1 MVPLTHWYGAL
12 IQDIEA
18 VDLTLTEWAVS
29 IWEDMGFME
38 WPLSVC
44 LAIGLVVII
53 WKLFDLQT
61 KGSQTK
67 KILKTVDELLVQ
79 GRLKE
84 AIEVTRDSSAP
95 AANILYAGLERHDE
109 GTDRVM
115 KAIENQGLIELSK
128 LERGLVVL
136 ATLTN
141 VAPLLGFLGTVIG
154 MIVAFQSIEMAGEV
168 DATLVAGGIKIALLT
183 TAAGLVIAIP
193 VSIAHPMKRKGSR
206 CGTSA
211 RTCSG
216 VRPSA
221 TGPVSVV
228 EEDVSHRTCLH

>member
-1 MVPLTHWYGAL
+1 MVPLTHWYGAF
-12 IQDIEA
+12 IQDLEA

-29 IWEDMGFME
+29 IWDDMGFME

-44 LAIGLVVII
+44 LAIGIVVII
-53 WKLFDLQT
+53 WKFFDLQT
-61 KGSQTK
+61 KGSQTR

-79 GRLKE
+79 GQLKE

-193 VSIAHPMKRKGSR
+193 VSIAHNFFVSR
-206 CGTSA
+206 IDSQVIDMEESA
-211 RTCSG
+211 QKMIDALYAIEQRG
-216 VRPSA
+216 A
-221 TGPVSVV
+221 AAVS
-228 EEDVSHRTCLH
+228 

>member
-1 MVPLTHWYGAL
+1 MVPLTHLYGAL
-12 IQDIEA
+12 IQDLEV
-18 VDLTLTEWAVS
+18 VDLTLGEWAVS

-38 WPLSVC
+38 YPLSLC
-44 LAIGLVVII
+44 LAIGLIVII

-67 KILKTVDELLVQ
+67 KILRTVDELLVQ

-154 MIVAFQSIEMAGEV
+154 MIVAFQSIELAGEV

-193 VSIAHPMKRKGSR
+193 VSIAHNFFVSRIDSQVIDMEESAQKMIDALYAMEQGS
-206 CGTSA
+206 A
-211 RTCSG
+211 
-216 VRPSA
+216 A
-221 TGPVSVV
+221 AVS
-228 EEDVSHRTCLH
+228 